1 MYLYSTSSRSTFNVL
16 PLCVR
21 WRWSPQAS
29 RPARHQQTLQDHGT
43 GWCITRYACSLPQ
56 LSSGTYSSL
65 SQSAGSGWVGLGAWF
80 CAKVVY
86 SSKDSNPPRYYW
98 SSWSSRTC
106 YRYTRPTTHTASSR
120 GCSTSYTTVTTIWL
134 CSLAL
139 YTTTLFIIWLRFLSQ
154 FSKLV
159 V

>member
-1 MYLYSTSSRSTFNVL
+1 MCYHFAYVGADLRKPAVQPGISKHCRTTERAGVSRDMPVHSPSFHRVL
-16 PLCVR
+16 I
-21 WRWSPQAS
+21 
-29 RPARHQQTLQDHGT
+29 PA
-43 GWCITRYACSLPQ
+43 LP
-56 LSSGTYSSL
+56 
-65 SQSAGSGWVGLGAWF
+65 QSAGSGWVGLGAWF